1 MKTFARFYGIFSAIE
16 TLRKNHRGLGTTTG
30 GIPVIGVQFLILF
43 SNNSRIKVIGNDV
56 GCTVCFRV
64 CFTAFF
70 YFAIVTTDTQYRSL
84 IILSLTR
91 GRRGRGYIPQGNC
104 FSKRSPC
111 RNPLSKSRIN
121 DRVSTG
127 DHCLVTRSLSSLFCP
142 LTRSFPGKRR
152 ILPWGPVNSNT
163 YAQST

>member
-16 TLRKNHRGLGTTTG
+16 TLRKNHRGLGTTTS
-30 GIPVIGVQFLILF
+30 GIPVLGVQFLILF

-70 YFAIVTTDTQYRSL
+70 YFAIVTTDTHYRSL

-91 GRRGRGYIPQGNC
+91 GRRGRGYIPQGKC

-111 RNPLSKSRIN
+111 RTHYLNQRIN

-127 DHCLVTRSLSSLFCP
+127 DHCLVTRSLSYF
-142 LTRSFPGKRR
+142 
-152 ILPWGPVNSNT
+152 
-163 YAQST
+163 AH

>member
-43 SNNSRIKVIGNDV
+43 SNNSKIKVIGNDV
-56 GCTVCFRV
+56 ECTVCFRV
-64 CFTAFF
+64 CFTAYF
-70 YFAIVTTDTQYRSL
+70 YFAIVTTHPVS